1 METSLNKIM
10 DRIANVFSVFD
21 FSYIISGIAAFMII
35 YTYLSFTYSNVL
47 LLLDSNH
54 SWIFIIFI
62 IYILGL
68 IMFTLGRYIRQEV
81 FGQKKSKYQLFKKY
95 GFSSESVEEIDA
107 LFSQYWNNL
116 RNDNSERTYDYY
128 NRLWVMTAIYEGL
141 AGSAFLASALIILC
155 FCRIVNSYGYP
166 YGIIIILSI
175 LLLMY
180 ILIYI
185 LFREA
190 KKNAET
196 IITDLIA
203 INKK

>member
-10 DRIANVFSVFD
+10 DRITNVFSVFD

>member
-10 DRIANVFSVFD
+10 DRITNVFSVFD

-81 FGQKKSKYQLFKKY
+81 FGQNKSKYQLFKKY

-107 LFSQYWNNL
+107 LLSQYWNNL

>member
-1 METSLNKIM
+1 
-10 DRIANVFSVFD
+10 
-21 FSYIISGIAAFMII
+21 
-35 YTYLSFTYSNVL
+35 
-47 LLLDSNH
+47 
-54 SWIFIIFI
+54 
-62 IYILGL
+62 
-68 IMFTLGRYIRQEV
+68 MFALGRYIRQEV

-95 GFSSESVEEIDA
+95 GFSSESVEEIDT

-141 AGSAFLASALIILC
+141 AGSAFLASVLIILC

-166 YGIIIILSI
+166 YILGI

>member
-10 DRIANVFSVFD
+10 DRITNVFSVFD

-141 AGSAFLASALIILC
+141 AGSVFLASALIISC
-155 FCRIVNSYGYP
+155 FCRIVNGYGYL
-166 YGIIIILSI
+166 YGIVIILSI
-175 LLLMY
+175 LLLMLL
-180 ILIYI
+180 LIYI

-203 INKK
+203 KNKK

>member
-21 FSYIISGIAAFMII
+21 FSFIISGIAAFMII

-47 LLLDSNH
+47 LLLDSNL
-54 SWIFIIFI
+54 SWIFIIFT

-68 IMFTLGRYIRQEV
+68 IMFALGRYIRQNTIK
-81 FGQKKSKYQLFKKY
+81 QKKCKYQLFKEY
-95 GFSSESVEEIDA
+95 GFTDKSEKEIDI
-107 LFSQYWNNL
+107 LLSQYWDKL
-116 RNDNSERTYDYY
+116 RNDSKEKTYDYY
-128 NRLWVMTAIYEGL
+128 NRLWVMTAVYEGL
-141 AGSAFLASALIILC
+141 AGSAILAFALIISC
-155 FCRIVNSYGYP
+155 FCKIVNSSGWI
-166 YGIIIILSI
+166 YGIIISISI
-175 LLLMY
+175 LLLVSL
-180 ILIYI
+180 LIYI

-203 INKK
+203 INKH

>member
-21 FSYIISGIAAFMII
+21 FSFIISGIAAFMII

-47 LLLDSNH
+47 LLLDSNL
-54 SWIFIIFI
+54 SWIFIIFT

-68 IMFTLGRYIRQEV
+68 IMFALGRYIRQNTIK
-81 FGQKKSKYQLFKKY
+81 QKKCKYQLFKEY
-95 GFSSESVEEIDA
+95 GFTDKSEKEIDI
-107 LFSQYWNNL
+107 LLSQYWDKL
-116 RNDNSERTYDYY
+116 RNDSKEKTYDYY
-128 NRLWVMTAIYEGL
+128 NRLWVMTAVYEGL
-141 AGSAFLASALIILC
+141 AGSVFLASALIISC
-155 FCRIVNSYGYP
+155 FCRIVNGYGYL
-166 YGIIIILSI
+166 YGIVIILSI
-175 LLLMY
+175 LLLMLL
-180 ILIYI
+180 LIYI

-203 INKK
+203 KNKK

>member
-21 FSYIISGIAAFMII
+21 FSFIISGIAAFMII
-35 YTYLSFTYSNVL
+35 YTYLSFTYSDVL
-47 LLLDSNH
+47 LLMDSNH

-155 FCRIVNSYGYP
+155 FCRTVNSYGYP

-175 LLLMY
+175 LLLMLL
-180 ILIYI
+180 LIYI

-203 INKK
+203 INKH

>member
-21 FSYIISGIAAFMII
+21 FSFIISGIAAFMII
-35 YTYLSFTYSNVL
+35 YTYLSFTYSDVL
-47 LLLDSNH
+47 LLMDSNH

-107 LFSQYWNNL
+107 IFSQYWNNL

>member
-21 FSYIISGIAAFMII
+21 FSFIISGIAAFMII
-35 YTYLSFTYSNVL
+35 YTYLSFTYSDVL
-47 LLLDSNH
+47 LLMDSNH

-81 FGQKKSKYQLFKKY
+81 FGQKKSKCQLFKKY

-107 LFSQYWNNL
+107 IFSQYWNNL

>member
-10 DRIANVFSVFD
+10 DRITNVFSVFD

-81 FGQKKSKYQLFKKY
+81 FGQNKSKYQLFKKY

-107 LFSQYWNNL
+107 LLSQYWNNL

-128 NRLWVMTAIYEGL
+128 NRLWVMTAVYEGL

>member
-10 DRIANVFSVFD
+10 DRIANVFSIFD
-21 FSYIISGIAAFMII
+21 FSFIISGIAAFMII
-35 YTYLSFTYSNVL
+35 YTYLSFTYSDVL

-141 AGSAFLASALIILC
+141 AGSAFFASALIILC

-180 ILIYI
+180 ILTYI

>member
-1 METSLNKIM
+1 
-10 DRIANVFSVFD
+10 
-21 FSYIISGIAAFMII
+21 MII

>member
-21 FSYIISGIAAFMII
+21 FSFIISGIAAFMII
-35 YTYLSFTYSNVL
+35 YTYLSFTYSDVL

-141 AGSAFLASALIILC
+141 AGSAFFASALIILC

-180 ILIYI
+180 ILTYI

>member
-21 FSYIISGIAAFMII
+21 FSFIISGIAAFMII

>member
-10 DRIANVFSVFD
+10 DRIANVFSIFD
-21 FSYIISGIAAFMII
+21 FSFIISGIAAFMII
-35 YTYLSFTYSNVL
+35 YTYLSFTYSDVL

-81 FGQKKSKYQLFKKY
+81 FEQKKSKYQLFKKY

-141 AGSAFLASALIILC
+141 AGSAFFASALIILC

-180 ILIYI
+180 ILTYI

>member
-10 DRIANVFSVFD
+10 DRIANVFSIFD
-21 FSYIISGIAAFMII
+21 FSLIISGIAAFMII
-35 YTYLSFTYSNVL
+35 YTYLSFTYSDVL

-128 NRLWVMTAIYEGL
+128 NRLWFMTAIYEGL
-141 AGSAFLASALIILC
+141 AGSAFFASALIILC

-180 ILIYI
+180 ILTYI

-196 IITDLIA
+196 IITYLIA

>member
-21 FSYIISGIAAFMII
+21 FSFIISGIAAFMII
-35 YTYLSFTYSNVL
+35 YTYLSFTYSDVL
-47 LLLDSNH
+47 LLMDSNH

-107 LFSQYWNNL
+107 IFSQYWNNL

-141 AGSAFLASALIILC
+141 SGSAFLASALIILC